1 MNTIRGRILLAFLT
15 LCLIT
20 APVIV
25 FTYNS
30 MKDIETARNLKE
42 QVAFFNINRLKAL
55 NTFNILIEEEPKLD
69 SFYTTDSTANLLRYK
84 SHIQTARTTL
94 EAINTSSLVT
104 SQIVDLRVEDITN
117 KLHALDNY
125 VNEIIRLKRERGFK
139 DYGLEGKMR
148 EQIRSLE
155 NDTTTLTQ
163 IENLSLRRK
172 EKDYFLRSDLTYANA
187 LNQMADSI
195 LIRLSADVE
204 NNQKSISV
212 LETYLANFN
221 KIVQLESAIGDA
233 NTGLIF
239 QIKELNELLNANIT
253 KLYDVLNEDLEL
265 LINKIKSFIVLFLL
279 ITFLFLVVFAFVFS
293 GYIVKPIKQLI
304 TDMDR
309 IIANDFKLGTKL
321 TVNTNSEELDK
332 LSKTYDNL
340 VQKIQNQITHL
351 NLKNDELNSL
361 NSLLAE
367 SEVELKEASKIKDK
381 FFSIVSHDLKGH
393 TGNVLS
399 LAQVIDQN
407 KGLSEAEKSVFTK
420 YLLDS
425 TQNLQLLLDNLLN
438 WAKTQMSDHEISKR
452 SFDLHKVIQ
461 KNMELFTDG
470 AYRKGVELIYLPT
483 EVHKAYADKDMVD
496 FIIRNLLSNA
506 LKYTTQGDRIA
517 VTVHS
522 KDEQL
527 LIKVS
532 DTGVGMTNSQVQAL
546 LNSNQEGLTT
556 RGTNNEEGN
565 GLGFSICVDFIK
577 RNGGTLNID
586 SEKGKGSAFIF
597 SLPTKLSTN
606 TILNTVE

>member
-20 APVIV
+20 APVIL

-42 QVAFFNINRLKAL
+42 QVAFFNINRLKAV
-55 NTFNILIEEEPKLD
+55 NTFNILIEEDPKLD
-69 SFYTTDSTANLLRYK
+69 AFYTTDSTANLLSYRNYM
-84 SHIQTARTTL
+84 QNARIAL
-94 EAINTSSLVT
+94 EAINTTSIVT
-104 SQIVDLRVEDITN
+104 SQVVDLRVEDITN
-117 KLHALDNY
+117 KLHSLDNY
-125 VNEIIRLKRERGFK
+125 VNEIIRLKRERGFE
-139 DYGLEGKMR
+139 DYGLEGEMR
-148 EQIRSLE
+148 KHIRSLE

-172 EKDYFLRSDLTYANA
+172 EKDYFLRSDLSYANA
-187 LNQMADSI
+187 LNQMGDSI
-195 LIRLSADVE
+195 LLRLTKDIE
-204 NNQKSISV
+204 TNKKSITV
-212 LETYLANFN
+212 LEAYLTNFN

-233 NTGLIF
+233 NTGLLF
-239 QIKELNELLNANIT
+239 QTKELNQLLNANIT

-265 LINKIKSFIVLFLL
+265 LINKIKSFIILFLL
-279 ITFLFLVVFAFVFS
+279 ITFLFLIVFAFVFS

-304 TDMDR
+304 TDMDH
-309 IIANDFKLGTKL
+309 IVENDFKLGTKV
-321 TVNTNSEELDK
+321 TVDTNSEELDK

-351 NLKNDELNSL
+351 NLKNEELNSL

-461 KNMELFTDG
+461 KNIELFQDG

-496 FIIRNLLSNA
+496 FILRNLMSNA
-506 LKYTTQGDRIA
+506 LKYTTQGDCIA
-517 VTVHS
+517 VTVHN
-522 KDEQL
+522 KEEQL
-527 LIKVS
+527 YIKVS
-532 DTGVGMTNSQVQAL
+532 DTGVGMTTSQVQAL

-556 RGTNNEEGN
+556 KGTHNEEGN

-577 RNGGTLNID
+577 RNGGTLEID

-597 SLPTKLSTN
+597 SLPTNLTSN
-606 TILNTVE
+606 AILNKID

>member
-20 APVIV
+20 APVIL

-42 QVAFFNINRLKAL
+42 QVAFFNINRLKAV
-55 NTFNILIEEEPKLD
+55 NTFNILIEEDPKLD
-69 SFYTTDSTANLLRYK
+69 AFYTTDSTANLLSYK
-84 SHIQTARTTL
+84 NYMQNARIAL
-94 EAINTSSLVT
+94 EAINTTSIVT
-104 SQIVDLRVEDITN
+104 SQVVDLRVEDITN
-117 KLHALDNY
+117 KLHSLDNY

-139 DYGLEGKMR
+139 DYGLEGEMR
-148 EQIRSLE
+148 KHIRSLE

-172 EKDYFLRSDLTYANA
+172 EKDYFLRSDLSYANA
-187 LNQMADSI
+187 LNQMGDSI
-195 LIRLSADVE
+195 LLRLAKDIE
-204 NNQKSISV
+204 TNKKSITV
-212 LETYLANFN
+212 LEAYLTNFN

-233 NTGLIF
+233 NTGLLF
-239 QIKELNELLNANIT
+239 QTKELNQLLNANIT

-265 LINKIKSFIVLFLL
+265 LINKIKSFIILFLL
-279 ITFLFLVVFAFVFS
+279 ITFLFLIVFAFVFS

-304 TDMDR
+304 TDMDH
-309 IIANDFKLGTKL
+309 IVENDFKLGTKV

-351 NLKNDELNSL
+351 NLKNEELNSL

-461 KNMELFTDG
+461 KNIELFQDG

-496 FIIRNLLSNA
+496 FILRNLMSNA

-517 VTVHS
+517 VTVHN
-522 KDEQL
+522 KEEQL
-527 LIKVS
+527 YIKVS
-532 DTGVGMTNSQVQAL
+532 DTGVGMTTSQVQAL

-556 RGTNNEEGN
+556 KGTHNEEGN

-577 RNGGTLNID
+577 RNGGTLEID
-586 SEKGKGSAFIF
+586 SEQGKGSAFIF
-597 SLPTKLSTN
+597 SLPTNLTTN
-606 TILNTVE
+606 AILNKID